1 VQNDD
6 AVGDTSSVNAQ
17 RPEVLIVEDNEDML
31 HFLSNHFKKE
41 YTVLTAQN
49 GVQGLKQL
57 KTHSVTLI
65 VSDWMMPEMDGA
77 EFCKQVRADQSISH
91 LPIILLTAKTDSDSK
106 ALGMDAYIEKPFSM
120 KHLEATIR
128 NLMEMRRLLLAKF
141 SQNSSEKITQMAKS
155 PVDNVFLVKLNKLIE
170 DNMCNT
176 QLSVPFIAN
185 EMGISRSGLFA
196 KLKALTGATPNE
208 MIQIVRLRKAAE
220 LMKDGGYRINEICY
234 MVGFSSP
241 SYFSKCFQQQFGMKP
256 GEYAKRAL

>member
-1 VQNDD
+1 
-6 AVGDTSSVNAQ
+6 
-17 RPEVLIVEDNEDML
+17 
-31 HFLSNHFKKE
+31 
-41 YTVLTAQN
+41 
-49 GVQGLKQL
+49 
-57 KTHSVTLI
+57 
-65 VSDWMMPEMDGA
+65 MMPEMDGA
-77 EFCKQVRADQSISH
+77 EFCRQVRADQAISH

-106 ALGMDAYIEKPFSM
+106 AIGMDVGADAYIEKPFSM

-128 NLMEMRRLLLAKF
+128 NLMEMRRLLLKKF
-141 SQNSSEKITQMAKS
+141 SQNASETITQMAKS
-155 PVDNVFLVKLNKLIE
+155 PVDNDFLVKLNKLIE
-170 DNMCNT
+170 DNMCNS

-196 KLKALTGATPNE
+196 KLKALTDATPNE